1 MAYFLEVDEINYNR
15 GVSKIFVDT
24 HKIISLKEISS
35 EIIKCI
41 RIKNKPDEY
50 FNLLEKGYKTIIKLE
65 RDVYYSKLIVE
76 KLMKIC
82 NFNIVE
88 E

>member
-1 MAYFLEVDEINYNR
+1 MAYFLKVDEIDRY
-15 GVSKIFVDT
+15 GEVSKIFVDT
-24 HKIISLKEISS
+24 YKIISLKEISS
-35 EIIKCI
+35 HLKFYVEDKEGELI
-41 RIKNKPDEY
+41 D
-50 FNLLEKGYKTIIKLE
+50 FNVLDKGYKTIIKLE
-65 RDVYYSKLIVE
+65 RDIYYSKLPVE

>member
-1 MAYFLEVDEINYNR
+1 MAYFLKVDEIDCHGEVNK
-15 GVSKIFVDT
+15 VFIDT
-24 HKIISLKEISS
+24 YKIISLKEVSS
-35 EIIKCI
+35 
-41 RIKNKPDEY
+41 D
-50 FNLLEKGYKTIIKLE
+50 KGYKTIINLE
-65 RDVYYSKLIVE
+65 KDTYYSKIVVE